1 MAVLPAA
8 PAEPFWLADDWLGPG
23 ASVDG
28 GIAPVAKLS
37 VTAALAFVTDGGAF
51 AAAALLFELSGNGL
65 RRATAEKNG
74 LDGTDDVVTHPE
86 RATASATAIKA
97 RLVRTHLRVNSKR
110 ALAASTQEGRAFSS
124 RLPVSR
130 AIREENSLRTLMLHN
145 AVNENTDST
154 ALLILH
160 YR

>member
-8 PAEPFWLADDWLGPG
+8 PAEPFWLADGWLGPG
-23 ASVDG
+23 ASVG
-28 GIAPVAKLS
+28 GEIAPVVIFS

-51 AAAALLFELSGNGL
+51 AAAALLFEFSGNGL

-74 LDGTDDVVTHPE
+74 LDGTDDVVTHPG

-97 RLVRTHLRVNSKR
+97 RPVRTHLRVNSKR
-110 ALAASTQEGRAFSS
+110 ALAASKQETCSS
-124 RLPVSR
+124 RCPVSR
-130 AIREENSLRTLMLHN
+130 ASCEEHSLGTLMLHN
-145 AVNENTDST
+145 AVSENTDST
-154 ALLILH
+154 ALLIFH